1 MIYKNDLILFRKNK
15 IMHQE
20 YDKYTAGDHE
30 VWNILYD
37 RMMKIL
43 PEYSTKAYLEGID
56 IVGFEPHR
64 IPNFIEMNDKLSKIS
79 QWEVYAVPGLIDN
92 KLFFEHLAAKQF
104 PASTW
109 LRKREQLDYLEEPD
123 MFHDV
128 FGHVPLLANL
138 PFSNFLVELARIAL
152 VHIENPWAVEL
163 LSRIYW
169 FTIEFGLIK
178 ENGVLKVYG
187 AGILSSSGETVYSI
201 DSDIPERVSYN
212 VKEIFNTP
220 YIKDKFQEK
229 YFIIESYE
237 QLYKSIPDIVA
248 ILEQE
253 LITTPN

>member
-1 MIYKNDLILFRKNK
+1 M
-15 IMHQE
+15 
-20 YDKYTAGDHE
+20 
-30 VWNILYD
+30 
-37 RMMKIL
+37 
-43 PEYSTKAYLEGID
+43 
-56 IVGFEPHR
+56 
-64 IPNFIEMNDKLSKIS
+64 
-79 QWEVYAVPGLIDN
+79 
-92 KLFFEHLAAKQF
+92 
-104 PASTW
+104 
-109 LRKREQLDYLEEPD
+109 
-123 MFHDV
+123 
-128 FGHVPLLANL
+128 
-138 PFSNFLVELARIAL
+138 
-152 VHIENPWAVEL
+152 
-163 LSRIYW
+163 
-169 FTIEFGLIK
+169 IK